1 MLNPLYIRMAQAFWI
16 LILTLILVL
25 VLALWP
31 VDCLS
36 QNLNQALKPKLIHDL
51 NHDLDQA
58 LKQDSNLELN
68 QSLNLELT
76 LPEAVKLA
84 LENNPDIRM
93 NRLELGIKQSEVK
106 KKLAE
111 YIPSLNLDSSYT
123 HREDDPD
130 TSDLTTKNQH
140 YMASISQKIPL
151 GGLLSLSVNYGRFDY
166 SPFHT
171 EYTSYRLGPGFSIES
186 FTDTMDVASKDD
198 YYTGINLSYSHHLL
212 KDGIVGPAFAPV
224 KESRFN
230 REIQKDFL
238 SQSQTNLIRMV
249 ETAFYQTAL
258 RQKEIDVYHDIL
270 DINTQLLANLK
281 SKQELG
287 MIPEIDVMS
296 AQIKVH
302 EANELLLSSQAAFE
316 TSAQSLKTLL
326 NIKDQIKVISRF
338 QANDTLRQLDDL
350 VLLAMDK
357 NKELAFLRT
366 SLKKEKLLLAV
377 AKNQYLPQVDLYFNI
392 NKKGQGSSIGKA
404 NDLEETEYNAGIIF
418 IYPFY
423 PLDPKE
429 NYRQAKLRFKKAK
442 LQVRQAELRITNQ
455 INTLYFQIQLV
466 EKKIK
471 VQTQQIKILKERMTL
486 ALKAFKERL
495 IDLKIVYDI
504 QDDLISG
511 EQKYLYYLF
520 EHQSLNSSLNSL
532 TRAKK

>member
-1 MLNPLYIRMAQAFWI
+1 MMLNPLYIRMAQAFWI
-16 LILTLILVL
+16 LILALIPV
-25 VLALWP
+25 LWP
-31 VDCLS
+31 IDCFS
-36 QNLNQALKPKLIHDL
+36 QNLDQNLNPALNKNLNRNPNQQVNLALTLAQAL
-51 NHDLDQA
+51 
-58 LKQDSNLELN
+58 
-68 QSLNLELT
+68 
-76 LPEAVKLA
+76 KLA
-84 LENNPDIRM
+84 LENNPDIRI
-93 NRLELGIKQSEVK
+93 NRLELGIQQSEVK

-130 TSDLTTKNQH
+130 TSGLTTKNQH
-140 YMASISQKIPL
+140 YMAGISQKIPL
-151 GGLLSLSVNYGRFDY
+151 GGSLSLSVNYGRFDY

-171 EYTSYRLGPGFSIES
+171 EFTSYKLGPGFSIES
-186 FTDTMDVASKDD
+186 VTNTMDVASRDE
-198 YYTGINLSYSHHLL
+198 YYTGISLFYSHHLL
-212 KDGIVGPAFAPV
+212 KDGIVGPAFASIR
-224 KESRFN
+224 ESRFN
-230 REIQKDFL
+230 RDIQKDFL
-238 SQSQTNLIRMV
+238 SRSQTNLIRMV

-258 RQKEIDVYHDIL
+258 RQKEIDVYHGIL

-281 SKQELG
+281 SKQNLG

-296 AQIKVH
+296 AQIKVN
-302 EANELLLSSQAAFE
+302 EANEQVLSSQAAFE

-326 NIKDQIKVISRF
+326 NIKDQIKVITRF
-338 QANDTLRQLDDL
+338 QTNEPLGQLDDL
-350 VLLAMDK
+350 VLFAMDK

-366 SLKKEKLLLAV
+366 NLKKEKLLLAV
-377 AKNQYLPQVDLYFNI
+377 AKNQYLPQVDLYVNI
-392 NKKGQGSSIGKA
+392 NQKGHGSSIGKA

-429 NYRQAKLRFKKAK
+429 NYLQAKMRFKKTN
-442 LQVRQAELRITNQ
+442 LQLRQAELKITNQ
-455 INTLYFQIQLV
+455 INTLYCRIQLA

-471 VQTQQIKILKERMTL
+471 VQTRQLKILKERMSL

-520 EHQSLNSSLNSL
+520 DLQSLNASL
-532 TRAKK
+532 TALTQ